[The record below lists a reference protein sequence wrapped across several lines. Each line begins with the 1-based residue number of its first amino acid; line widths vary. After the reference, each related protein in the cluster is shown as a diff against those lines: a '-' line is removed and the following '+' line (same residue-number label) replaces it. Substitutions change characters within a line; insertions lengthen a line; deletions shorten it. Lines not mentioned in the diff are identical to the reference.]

1 MKSLRLRLQR
11 DDSPEMYISLML
23 KGSCE
28 KNHKSRREVDRY
40 VRRELSGQ
48 LSESLLQGQLYSE
61 LDFVHFALPLFTWMN
76 TWLASYTSF

>member
-1 MKSLRLRLQR
+1 M
-11 DDSPEMYISLML
+11 
-23 KGSCE
+23 
-28 KNHKSRREVDRY
+28 DRY